1 MGSCRSRSTSVHN
14 KDTHIIIT
22 HTCTHTHEI
31 KQENLKGTTPMMSLD
46 YSIVEG
52 TDLIR
57 STNSNPV
64 IQIYITNTDPT

>member
-1 MGSCRSRSTSVHN
+1 
-14 KDTHIIIT
+14 
-22 HTCTHTHEI
+22 
-31 KQENLKGTTPMMSLD
+31 MSLD